1 MTATQARPLVGT
13 VIGDPAGI
21 GPEVIA
27 KAWCSGEV
35 HKSSRPVLI
44 GSLEVMQKVV
54 HDAGLNAQVR
64 AISSVAELSDSA
76 DLIEI
81 LDSGALSLADFTV
94 GQDNASCGHASAV
107 WLDEADR
114 LARDG
119 VLAATV
125 MGPISSV
132 SMKMAGVLDKVI
144 KVTPGESYLF
154 LVSGPLRVA
163 HVTDHM
169 PLRDVCALLSA
180 DLISS
185 ALQTLDDRLRAWG
198 IAEPRI
204 GVAGLNPHATGD
216 EEVNAI
222 APGVQQAVAK
232 GVNAEGPVSPDAI
245 FRQCIEGRYDA
256 ILAMYHDQ
264 GHIAI
269 KTWGFSGNSA
279 VIIGPPYVHLSV
291 AHGTAYDIVGKGIAD
306 HRMIL
311 SAMKTAGSLAAG
323 AGFPKE
329 N

>member
-1 MTATQARPLVGT
+1 MTGTQTRPLVGT

-54 HDAGLNAQVR
+54 QDAGLNTRVR
-64 AISSVAELSDSA
+64 AISSVDELSDSSE
-76 DLIEI
+76 LIEI
-81 LDSGALSLADFTV
+81 LDSGALSLADFTI
-94 GQDNASCGHASAV
+94 GQDNASCGRASAV

-154 LVSGPLRVA
+154 LLSGPLRVA

-180 DLISS
+180 ELISS
-185 ALQTLDDRLRAWG
+185 ALHTLDDRLRAWG
-198 IAEPRI
+198 IAAPRI

-222 APGVQQAVAK
+222 APGVKQAVAN

-311 SAMKTAGSLAAG
+311 SAMTTAGSLAAG
-323 AGFPKE
+323 AGFPTE

>member
-1 MTATQARPLVGT
+1 MTSTQTRPLVGT

-44 GSLEVMQKVV
+44 GSVEVMQKVV
-54 HDAGLNAQVR
+54 QDAGLKAQVR
-64 AISSVAELSDSA
+64 AIKSVDEISDSA
-76 DLIEI
+76 EMIEI
-81 LDSGALSLADFTV
+81 LDSGALSLSDFTV
-94 GQDNASCGHASAV
+94 GQDNASCGRASAV

-180 DLISS
+180 ELISS
-185 ALQTLDDRLRAWG
+185 ALHTLDDRLRAWG

-222 APGVQQAVAK
+222 APGVQQAVAN

-291 AHGTAYDIVGKGIAD
+291 AHGTAYDIVGKGVAD

-311 SAMKTAGSLAAG
+311 SAMTTAGSLAAG